1 MRKSISPEM
10 KRWRLRIFAVTW
22 LAYFGMYFCRK
33 NFSVVMPV
41 LSREIHTTKEEFA
54 VVITVYSIM
63 YMLGQFLNGYLSDK
77 RGPRLIVGIGILLSI
92 TANLVMGW
100 MGSLGSF
107 LFLMGLNGFG
117 QSAGWSGLI
126 KNMTPWF
133 KKKERGVVM
142 SYWTT
147 CYVVG
152 GIAATGFATYWLS
165 NHNFFGDLSWRR
177 AFLFPAGFLLICSLI
192 YVFFTRNSPPD
203 VGLESFEKERSSEKG
218 KLREKEA
225 QLEVLRNSA
234 TWIAAAM
241 YFFVKFTRYAFLF
254 WLPLYLSEAL
264 KYSDQ
269 QAGYTSIAYEAF
281 GFFGILAAGYI
292 SDYLFKSRRF
302 PVSSIMLFGLAIVLA
317 LQPVLSSLGTISTIV
332 SIGLIGFF
340 NYGPDS
346 LMSASAAMDIG
357 KNRGAAFAAGL
368 INGVGSFGQLLSP
381 IIVAYVSDR
390 FGWNSL
396 FQLLVALSLIAALL
410 LILKWNYGKEN
421 PEVENTT
428 TLTPELSTAIK

>member
-1 MRKSISPEM
+1 MTKTISPEFS
-10 KRWRLRIFAVTW
+10 RWRIQVFAVTW

-33 NFSVVMPV
+33 NFSVVMPL

-63 YMLGQFLNGYLSDK
+63 YMIGQFLNGYLSDK
-77 RGPRLIVGIGILLSI
+77 YGPRIIVGIGILLSI
-92 TANLVMGW
+92 IANLLMGW
-100 MGSLGSF
+100 MGTFGSF

-117 QSAGWSGLI
+117 QSSGWSGLI

-133 KKKERGVVM
+133 RKKERGVIM

-147 CYVVG
+147 CYVIG
-152 GIAATGFATYWLS
+152 GMAATGFATYWLS
-165 NHNFFGDLSWRR
+165 NQSFFSDLSWRR
-177 AFLFPAGFLLICSLI
+177 AFIFPAGFLLICSILYI
-192 YVFFTRNSPPD
+192 SFTRNSPPD
-203 VGLESFEKERSSEKG
+203 VGLESFEKDNTSKKG
-218 KLREKEA
+218 KRKDREA
-225 QLEVLRNSA
+225 QLEVLKNSA

-241 YFFVKFTRYAFLF
+241 YFFVKFIRYAFLF
-254 WLPLYLSEAL
+254 WLPLYFSEAL

-281 GFFGILAAGYI
+281 GFFGILTAGYL

-302 PVSSIMLFGLAIVLA
+302 PVSSLMLFALAIVLA
-317 LQPVLSSLGTISTIV
+317 LQPLLSSFGTTTTII

-368 INGVGSFGQLLSP
+368 INGVGSAGQLLSP
-381 IIVAYVSDR
+381 LIVAYISGK
-390 FGWNSL
+390 FGWNTL
-396 FQLLVALSLIAALL
+396 FQFLVVLSLIAALL

-421 PEVENTT
+421 HETEITT
-428 TLTPELSTAIK
+428 TITPNLSTTI